1 MSFVAA
7 TMSDIQQAMALLI
20 NAFDKYSGKE
30 GDKFSLNK
38 AELKELLENELGT
51 LLGVSGKCTFL
62 LILQLVVQ
70 VTMFY

>member
-1 MSFVAA
+1 
-7 TMSDIQQAMALLI
+7 MSDIQQAMALLI